1 MQVSVIIPYKEDRG
15 YLSDAIDSVN
25 KQTYKNIQLI
35 MSKSDNSVGYNLN
48 RGIEKATGDLIRY
61 LCDDDKL
68 PINSIE
74 KQVQAFKN
82 YDMSHGK
89 AYHFW
94 NSGKHMQQIPR
105 VENPVLKDMYE
116 GNVFHGGT
124 VMYRASNFEKFGMF
138 DESLWTGEEFDLNL
152 SWLSQGAKVGYCDAF
167 LYLYRRHQEQKSVGT
182 QTKEYHL
189 ARVEAI
195 NAIRDKYR
203 CKL

>member
-1 MQVSVIIPYKEDRG
+1 MQVTVIIPYKEDRG
-15 YLSDAIDSVN
+15 YLHEAIDSVN

-35 MSKSDNSVGYNLN
+35 LSQSDNSVGYNLN
-48 RGIEKATGDLIRY
+48 RGIEKATGDVIRY

-68 PINSIE
+68 PLTSIE
-74 KQVQAFKN
+74 RQVNAFKD
-82 YDMSHGK
+82 YDMTHGN

-94 NSGKHMQQIPR
+94 NSGKHMQQKPR
-105 VENPVLKDMYE
+105 VHNPVLKDMYE

-152 SWLSQGAKVGYCDAF
+152 SWLSQGAKVGYCDYF
-167 LYLYRRHQEQKSVGT
+167 LYLYRRHQAQKSVGV

-189 ARVEAI
+189 KRVEAI